1 MQVDC
6 ALEYDTFPL
15 NQPVRL
21 YVMVLVKGEPAT
33 HQARRRPLNLSLVVD
48 RSGSMAGAKIDYTR
62 RAAAMLVQNLG
73 INDTLSVVLYNDEVS
88 VLLPPEKVQRKD
100 IINQQIQRITPGGA
114 TNLSGGWLEG
124 VKLVMQGLNPE
135 QTNRV
140 ILISDGL
147 ANRGVTDT
155 EKLIAFA
162 KQKYYDGVSTTT
174 MGLGED
180 FNEDLLI
187 QMSNAGGGAYY
198 YIENAEMMPVILQ
211 EELSGL
217 LSLVGQNLSVTLT
230 GTFAGA
236 ARQMNAYA
244 EDAAV
249 GGKVY
254 RMGDLFG
261 DEVKALVLEF
271 MLPTQVAEGRIKVA
285 HVRVAYDQL
294 SETGTQHVV
303 IERDIDITIS
313 RDAVMPTRRV
323 NTEVSQQVMLL
334 KAAQARRSAVTLADN
349 GKFQEA
355 SQVLEQVAR
364 EIKQSVVSA
373 NDAMQEE
380 SAALDREAEALKA
393 TSDGSDTYRQQRKMM
408 QSQAVYTM
416 TSRHNETVIL
426 RRRAD
431 GSVEH
436 PINGS
441 QTDTSMAE
449 KVTEA
454 ESQIA
459 KKINNTSKLVIPQAA
474 PKFARYGDHD
484 YPLLGDE
491 ILIGRAVENTI
502 IVNDRG
508 VSRFH
513 CAVRRE
519 GEALLLEDSNSTN
532 GTQVNGTL
540 VRGKYALK
548 NGDMV
553 QVGEAKILFH
563 GGGESRDTKPL
574 P

>member
-303 IERDIDITIS
+303 IERDIDISIS

-441 QTDTSMAE
+441 QT
-449 KVTEA
+449 
-454 ESQIA
+454 
-459 KKINNTSKLVIPQAA
+459 
-474 PKFARYGDHD
+474 
-484 YPLLGDE
+484 
-491 ILIGRAVENTI
+491 
-502 IVNDRG
+502 
-508 VSRFH
+508 
-513 CAVRRE
+513 
-519 GEALLLEDSNSTN
+519 
-532 GTQVNGTL
+532 
-540 VRGKYALK
+540 
-548 NGDMV
+548 
-553 QVGEAKILFH
+553 
-563 GGGESRDTKPL
+563 
-574 P
+574 